1 MSLSSSVGSVRMGSS
16 PFGTSPMGGFMPG
29 SSPPVGS
36 VPKSFPHF
44 QHPSH
49 ALLEDNGFK
58 QQKYAPISS
67 AGSHCVILLTSAGKC
82 TKSVVSFFLSF
93 SPLCNVQKE
102 NLGIRLREAVCFH

>member
-1 MSLSSSVGSVRMGSS
+1 MNLVGGSSAVVGSSAARLGSS
-16 PFGTSPMGGFMPG
+16 PHGTSPLSGFVSG

-58 QQKYAPISS
+58 QQK
-67 AGSHCVILLTSAGKC
+67 
-82 TKSVVSFFLSF
+82 
-93 SPLCNVQKE
+93 
-102 NLGIRLREAVCFH
+102 